1 MCGRGRCTLR
11 PDDFPRACHLNGRPI
26 RHVNMDR
33 YRPSYNVAPGFNVPV
48 VRRDE
53 EGDSDGVVLHCMKW
67 GLIPSFTKKNEKID
81 HFKMDQAVSVFYL
94 LTLWPCLFITS
105 LYQFHF
111 VAPFNARSESI
122 REKASFRRLLPK
134 NRCLVSFEGFYEWK
148 KDGSRKQPYYV
159 HFKDGRPLV
168 FAGLFDSW
176 RSSED
181 RMPVILGNKEST
193 DSWLNDAPLSNLDK
207 ILKPYE
213 GTDLA
218 WYPVTT
224 AIGKISFD
232 GPECIKEIQIKTEE
246 TKSIS
251 QFFSKKDTGAKP
263 PIKSEPVEATEETT
277 EQESVKNELENWST
291 LENKRMKAEPV
302 QIGQQKSAKE
312 EPESQLT
319 LDNTT
324 VKAEPVQNSQ
334 QKSVKEEP
342 QSQSTPQNSRMEGE
356 PDGNSHHKSVKE
368 EHDESQDDYHQT
380 TTKKDD
386 GDNTSNIS
394 TLSPKRATG
403 STEKRDYTKFSAHA
417 KPSAK
422 ETERQH
428 TTPVKKKS
436 KGADD
441 KQPTLFSYFGRS

>member
-11 PDDFPRACHLNGRPI
+11 PDDFSRACHLNGRPV
-26 RHVNMDR
+26 RHLNMDR

-81 HFKMDQAVSVFYL
+81 HFKM
-94 LTLWPCLFITS
+94 
-105 LYQFHF
+105 
-111 VAPFNARSESI
+111 FNARSESI

-148 KDGSRKQPYYV
+148 KDGSKKQPYYI

-176 RSSED
+176 RSSEGEILYSFTIITTSSSSSLEWLHD

-224 AIGKISFD
+224 AIGKLSFD
-232 GPECIKEIQIKTEE
+232 GPECIKEMQIKTEE
-246 TKSIS
+246 NKSIS
-251 QFFSKKDTGAKP
+251 QFFSKKDVRAKP
-263 PIKSEPVEATEETT
+263 PMKEEPVEAT
-277 EQESVKNELENWST
+277 EQESVKNGPENRST
-291 LENKRMKAEPV
+291 LEYKRMKAEPD
-302 QIGQQKSAKE
+302 QNGQQQSVEE

-319 LDNTT
+319 LGNTT
-324 VKAEPVQNSQ
+324 MKAEPVQNSQ

-342 QSQSTPQNSRMEGE
+342 ESQSTLQNTRMKGE
-356 PDGNSHHKSVKE
+356 AEGNSQQKSVKE

-380 TTKKDD
+380 TTRKDD
-386 GDNTSNIS
+386 GDNTSDTS
-394 TLSPKRATG
+394 TLSPKGAT
-403 STEKRDYTKFSAHA
+403 SNTEKRDYAEFSAHA
-417 KPSAK
+417 KPSTK
-422 ETERQH
+422 ETEKRY
-428 TTPVKKKS
+428 TTPVRKKS
-436 KGADD
+436 KGAND
-441 KQPTLFSYFGRS
+441 KQPTLFSYFGRN

>member
-1 MCGRGRCTLR
+1 MNGYWLQGTLSIDLHGELLPFSLGLHGETSR
-11 PDDFPRACHLNGRPI
+11 NFLVSMQSEYRCHL
-26 RHVNMDR
+26 
-33 YRPSYNVAPGFNVPV
+33 
-48 VRRDE
+48 
-53 EGDSDGVVLHCMKW
+53 
-67 GLIPSFTKKNEKID
+67 
-81 HFKMDQAVSVFYL
+81 Q
-94 LTLWPCLFITS
+94 
-105 LYQFHF
+105 
-111 VAPFNARSESI
+111 FNARSESI

-148 KDGSRKQPYYV
+148 KDGSRKQPYYI
-159 HFKDGRPLV
+159 HLKDGRPLV

-176 RSSED
+176 RSSEGEILYSFTIVTTSSSSSLEWLHD

-224 AIGKISFD
+224 AIGKLSFD

-251 QFFSKKDTGAKP
+251 QFFSKKDIRAKL
-263 PIKSEPVEATEETT
+263 PIKKEPVEATE
-277 EQESVKNELENWST
+277 QESVKHELENQST
-291 LENKRMKAEPV
+291 LENKRTKAEPV
-302 QIGQQKSAKE
+302 QNAQQKGPKE

-319 LDNTT
+319 LDNTI
-324 VKAEPVQNSQ
+324 KAEPVLNSQ

-342 QSQSTPQNSRMEGE
+342 QSQSTSQNSRMEGE
-356 PDGNSHHKSVKE
+356 PEENSHQKSVKE

-380 TTKKDD
+380 TTKKND
-386 GDNTSNIS
+386 GDNTCDIS
-394 TLSPKRATG
+394 RLSPKGDTR
-403 STEKRDYTKFSAHA
+403 STEKRDYSEFSTHA

-428 TTPVKKKS
+428 TT
-436 KGADD
+436 
-441 KQPTLFSYFGRS
+441 Q

>member
-1 MCGRGRCTLR
+1 MCGRGRGTLR
-11 PDDFPRACHLNGRPI
+11 PDDFPRACHLNGRPV
-26 RHVNMDR
+26 RHLNMDR
-33 YRPSYNVAPGFNVPV
+33 YQPSYNVAPGFNVPV

-81 HFKMDQAVSVFYL
+81 HFRM
-94 LTLWPCLFITS
+94 
-105 LYQFHF
+105 
-111 VAPFNARSESI
+111 FNARCESI

-148 KDGSRKQPYYV
+148 KDGLRKQPYYI
-159 HFKDGRPLV
+159 HFKDGRPLI

-176 RSSED
+176 RSSEGEILYSFTIVTTTSSSSLEWLHD
-181 RMPVILGNKEST
+181 RMPVVLGNKEST

-224 AIGKISFD
+224 AIGKLSLN

-251 QFFSKKDTGAKP
+251 QFFSKKDICAKP
-263 PIKSEPVEATEETT
+263 PIKKEPVEATE
-277 EQESVKNELENWST
+277 QESMKNELENQST
-291 LENKRMKAEPV
+291 LENKRMKAESV
-302 QIGQQKSAKE
+302 QNGQQKSVKE

-324 VKAEPVQNSQ
+324 VTAEPVQNSQ

-342 QSQSTPQNSRMEGE
+342 QSQSTVQNRRMEGE
-356 PDGNSHHKSVKE
+356 PEENSQQKSMKE
-368 EHDESQDDYHQT
+368 EHDESQDDYRQT

-386 GDNTSNIS
+386 GDNTCDIY
-394 TLSPKRATG
+394 TLSPEGAT
-403 STEKRDYTKFSAHA
+403 SSIEKRDYSEFSAHA
-417 KPSAK
+417 KPSTR
-422 ETERQH
+422 ETERRH